1 MISQK
6 LDAKATEPTNKRGG
20 ARKGAGRK
28 APNGETV
35 VMRVPERYVTA
46 VKALIEHMGGQRK
59 LPSHESKV
67 RVRDLDLRLITLQ
80 IQTQLTSLESKGR

>member
-1 MISQK
+1 M
-6 LDAKATEPTNKRGG
+6 TELKNKRGG

-46 VKALIEHMGGQRK
+46 VKSLILHMEEQRK
-59 LPSHESKV
+59 LPSHKSTV
-67 RVRDLDLRLITLQ
+67 RVRDLDMRLITLQ
-80 IQTQLTSLESKGR
+80 IQTQLTSLEIKER

>member
-1 MISQK
+1 M
-6 LDAKATEPTNKRGG
+6 TEPKNKRGG

-46 VKALIEHMGGQRK
+46 VKALIGHMEQQRK
-59 LPSHESKV
+59 LPSHESKA
-67 RVRDLDLRLITLQ
+67 RVRDLDMRLITLQ
-80 IQTQLTSLESKGR
+80 IQTQLTALEIQER